1 MQSTQAQDQVSP
13 TSDPSTSAPPLRDR
27 SVLAQPLEL
36 PNGFVIPNRLAKA
49 ALSEGLGR
57 RDLSPGS
64 RIKRLYRRWAD
75 SGLGLTITGNVM
87 IDRTAI
93 GEPGNVVVE
102 DRRHVQDL
110 SEWARITRSGGS
122 AAFVQINHPGRQT
135 PRTLTAHPV
144 APSAIAVPGTAGVFA
159 QPRELSSREIE
170 GLIRRFATTAA
181 IVTEAGFDGVQ
192 IHGAH
197 GYLISQFLS
206 PLSNRRTDAWGGTP
220 EKRRRFVLEVFRAIR
235 AEVGPATPVTIKLN
249 SADFQRGGFGEDES
263 IEVVHALAAEGL
275 DLLEISGGTYTSAA
289 MLGVDP
295 SLKESTRRREAYF
308 LSYAERVRAELPG
321 LPLMLTGGFR
331 TADGMVDAVESG
343 AVDIVGLGRP
353 LTVQPDFPADLL
365 AGRTDASVVNPRRSG
380 IRLLDNLT
388 ELTYYS
394 VQMWRMAAGKEPAPN
409 RHAAINVGQY
419 LLSNGLGSLRS
430 PRA

>member
-1 MQSTQAQDQVSP
+1 MQSTQA
-13 TSDPSTSAPPLRDR
+13 APPSLDR
-27 SVLAQPLEL
+27 SILAQPLAL
-36 PNGFVIPNRLAKA
+36 PSGFVIPNRLAKA
-49 ALSEGLGR
+49 ALSEGLSR

-75 SGLGLTITGNVM
+75 SGVGLTITGNVM

-102 DRRHVQDL
+102 DRGHVEDL
-110 SEWARITRSGGS
+110 TEWARIAKSGG
-122 AAFVQINHPGRQT
+122 AKAFVQVNHPGRQA
-135 PRTLTAHPV
+135 PRTLTARPV
-144 APSAIAVPGTAGVFA
+144 APSPIALPASARVFA
-159 QPRELSSREIE
+159 KPRELTGREIE
-170 GLIRRFATTAA
+170 DLIRRFATTAA
-181 IVTEAGFDGVQ
+181 IVTEAGFDGIQ

-197 GYLISQFLS
+197 GYLVSQFLS
-206 PLSNRRTDAWGGTP
+206 PLANRRTDAWGGTP

-235 AEVGPATPVTIKLN
+235 AEVGPATPATIKLN

-275 DLLEISGGTYTSAA
+275 NLLEISGGTYASAA

-308 LSYAERVRAELPG
+308 LSYAERVRAELPD

-331 TADGMVDAVESG
+331 TAEGMVDAVESG
-343 AVDIVGLGRP
+343 AIDIVGLGRP
-353 LTVQPDFPADLL
+353 LAVQPDFPADLL
-365 AGRTDASVVNPRRSG
+365 AGRVDASLVTPRRSG

-409 RHAAINVGQY
+409 RHAAVNVGQY
-419 LLSNGLGSLRS
+419 LLNNGLASLRS